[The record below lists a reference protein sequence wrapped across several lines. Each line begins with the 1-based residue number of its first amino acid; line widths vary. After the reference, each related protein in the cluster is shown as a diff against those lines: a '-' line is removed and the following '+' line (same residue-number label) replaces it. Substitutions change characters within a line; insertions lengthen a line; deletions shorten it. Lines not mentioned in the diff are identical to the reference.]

1 MAVEHVAGKN
11 IGSVMLYALS
21 TCSWC
26 RKTRNLLEEMGV
38 EYDYEYVDLLPEEER
53 KETLKNMERWNSSR
67 SFPTMVINGKVIVGF
82 DEPQIRQAVQQ

>member
-38 EYDYEYVDLLPEEER
+38 EYDYEYVDLLPEAER